1 MNPLLGMS
9 SSFTMDKVDKRGY
22 LRSERKEKMTCHTFR
37 SRKLLN
43 ESGGKKIKNEINKEP
58 TIFCSYNKRFNMQKR
73 NKKNKRLI
81 KDLKTNMYSRFCN
94 LKYAKIN

>member
-1 MNPLLGMS
+1 
-9 SSFTMDKVDKRGY
+9 MDKVDKRGY

-73 NKKNKRLI
+73 NKKNYSSNTIEQKYS
-81 KDLKTNMYSRFCN
+81 KTNLQNKQIFQPR
-94 LKYAKIN
+94 